1 MFLMRFECSPFLS
14 TASLLRQT
22 KPLRNSHI
30 LDRHCHLGHHR
41 LTSGICPITIVSL
54 YHLFKKLIMDPM
66 QLVCAS
72 MSLKHVSNL
81 LL

>member
-1 MFLMRFECSPFLS
+1 MFQMRFECSPFSS
-14 TASLLRQT
+14 TASLLRQN
-22 KPLRNSHI
+22 KPLWNSHI
-30 LDRHCHLGHHR
+30 LDCHCHRAHHQ

-54 YHLFKKLIMDPM
+54 YHLLKKLIMDPI
-66 QLVCAS
+66 QLVSAS